1 METDKN
7 IPDDFAPINLAPS
20 RKYMKPPL
28 DVKLVGHGAI
38 STPNNT
44 LNQPFSASYQAAGA
58 SAVMSFPDPENGNH
72 DSLSLNL
79 QSQHYS
85 AGPYSTPDNVAFA
98 SNVFDNDNDLKI
110 DPLNQSNEDVLF
122 NESHDSNYD
131 DMSSDQNNVSM
142 DTITEDDDDLPD
154 SAVCPSG
161 SESTGRWTKKEH
173 ELFKEA
179 LNKYGKEWKKV
190 ASMVKTRTIVQT
202 RTHAQKYFQKVMK
215 SGTDAADAS
224 SINAETKRPRSE
236 SESKVGLSQSFEGND
251 DGAGE
256 EEDFFYYASELPARK
271 RPNTT
276 APTSTTTSVHY
287 RPSADSNSYSSS
299 SSSSV
304 NKLSTSSSSGG
315 SSLRQPINEE
325 DIPPPSPASCGK
337 RKDAEISAVLSL
349 MGSTPVAMENG
360 IQTLARMRAA
370 YRKPTATLPSPL
382 TIINPSS
389 LPASESVSPPNTPWD
404 GEMLA
409 LESQHRRSSYYVPLN
424 EATSKEQDDF
434 LKQICSLIVAGN
446 TSALVEL
453 LQAAKLPEEMEIF
466 PSGGIAGDIG
476 GEAFGATAFLPPSS
490 TGKKGGNSTAV
501 IRSFS
506 PRAQAHMRR
515 PDVKP
520 RSIIA
525 DMLNRID
532 ESGNAT
538 LHLACGSGVARHD
551 KFHSESLVLEMCKV
565 LIEYGASVNLVT
577 SKMQTCVH
585 LACFLGYQSVV
596 NLLIMKGCAVNS
608 VDDRGDCATH
618 VAARKNDIDMLQILT
633 NSGVNCHIRNK
644 AAKCAL
650 DLLDDCEEKDMN
662 RHEVRT
668 ALLTMEPRLRTL
680 ILYHE
685 DCLEHAA
692 RRESDWE
699 GPDRLQ
705 GIMTSLHDKDLFPP
719 HEVEISNQFQKAQ
732 VELLSRVHCPT
743 YIAFVN
749 TLSKKVQES
758 ASASASTAHVVP
770 FTPQVQMQMFHQNS
784 SDTKADINCDTSF
797 SAGTLKA
804 ARRAA
809 GAVAHAVDRVL
820 LGRNRNAFCVVR
832 PPGHHAG
839 YRGLLDGAKSC
850 GFCIFNNVA
859 AGAFH
864 ALETHNCERVAI
876 IDIDVHHG
884 NGTEDIVRRYPNP
897 SRIFF
902 FSLHLYE
909 KGDEPNE
916 YEFFPGSGGEDDTT
930 HNIINVPL
938 MPMWH
943 ESSKTSGTRATSKSS
958 VHQPIRSGRDAY
970 KQAISQRL
978 IPALRA
984 FSPDLILLSTGFD
997 AAEGDVGNVK
1007 NEVPSGGIAK
1017 GMDLRPIDFEW
1028 TTTELLKVA
1037 DLCCNGRIVS
1047 VLEGGYGSYPSVKK
1061 QTTAAAASSGGAKS
1075 RGLDRNILS
1084 ECSAAHVDRLIDP
1097 YGQTYDN
1104 STQPSF

>member
-1 METDKN
+1 M
-7 IPDDFAPINLAPS
+7 S
-20 RKYMKPPL
+20 
-28 DVKLVGHGAI
+28 
-38 STPNNT
+38 
-44 LNQPFSASYQAAGA
+44 QPFSASYQAAG
-58 SAVMSFPDPENGNH
+58 SSVMSFPDPDNGNH
-72 DSLSLNL
+72 DNLALNP
-79 QSQHYS
+79 QTQHYLT
-85 AGPYSTPDNVAFA
+85 AAYNTPDNVSFDL
-98 SNVFDNDNDLKI
+98 NVFDQDNDISI
-110 DPLNQSNEDVLF
+110 DPLNQSND
-122 NESHDSNYD
+122 DSLPNTANFD
-131 DMSSDQNNVSM
+131 NMG
-142 DTITEDDDDLPD
+142 DTSVHHHDDDVPD
-154 SAVCPSG
+154 SALCPPG
-161 SESTGRWTKKEH
+161 SEATGRWTKKEH
-173 ELFKEA
+173 ELFTEA
-179 LNKYGKEWKKV
+179 LHKYGKEWKKV
-190 ASMVKTRTIVQT
+190 ASMVKTRTVVQT
-202 RTHAQKYFQKVMK
+202 RTHAQKYFQKVLK
-215 SGTDAADAS
+215 GGTDSDVS
-224 SINAETKRPRSE
+224 SNNGSESKRPRTQSSEAKVLLSQCSEPNEEATGEGEDYFYYE
-236 SESKVGLSQSFEGND
+236 SEQPS
-251 DGAGE
+251 
-256 EEDFFYYASELPARK
+256 RK
-271 RPNTT
+271 RQ
-276 APTSTTTSVHY
+276 TTTFCNN
-287 RPSADSNSYSSS
+287 RNNATPSA
-299 SSSSV
+299 SV
-304 NKLSTSSSSGG
+304 K
-315 SSLRQPINEE
+315 PISED

-337 RKDAEISAVLSL
+337 RKDAEISAVISL
-349 MGSTPVAMENG
+349 MGSPPTAKAMENG
-360 IQTLARMRAA
+360 IHTLARMREA
-370 YRKPTATLPSPL
+370 YRKPSLTPMRAMNASPL
-382 TIINPSS
+382 SIINPSS
-389 LPASESVSPPNTPWD
+389 LPASEMENPPDTPWD

-409 LESQHRRSSYYVPLN
+409 LESHRLKNSYYVPMN
-424 EATSKEQDDF
+424 VATSKEQDDF
-434 LKQICSLIVAGN
+434 IHKVCSLIIAGDV
-446 TSALVEL
+446 SSLLKL
-453 LQAAKLPEEMEIF
+453 LQAAKLPEETNIS
-466 PSGGIAGDIG
+466 PGGSVAGDIG
-476 GEAFGATAFLPPSS
+476 NAADMFLAQTAQSGGRVAASS
-490 TGKKGGNSTAV
+490 AA

-506 PRAQAHMRR
+506 PRASGSQRNPR
-515 PDVKP
+515 TDIKP
-520 RSIIA
+520 STVIA

-532 ESGNAT
+532 EGGNSA
-538 LHLACGSGVARHD
+538 LHLACGSGVLKAEN
-551 KFHSESLVLEMCKV
+551 FHNETVVLEMCKV
-565 LIEYGASVNLVT
+565 LIEYGASVSLVN
-577 SKMQTCVH
+577 SKLQSCVH
-585 LACFLGYQSVV
+585 LASSLRYQSVV
-596 NLLIMKGCAVNS
+596 NLLIMKGCPVNC
-608 VDDRGDCATH
+608 VDDNGDCATH
-618 VAARKNDIDMLQILT
+618 VAARHNDIEMLSILT

-650 DLLDDCEEKDMN
+650 DLLDDCEDKNMN

-680 ILYHE
+680 VLYHE

-705 GIMTSLHDKDLFPP
+705 GIMTSLHNKELFPP
-719 HEVEISNQFQKAQ
+719 YEVEISNQFQKAH
-732 VELLSRVHCPT
+732 VGLLSRVHCPE

-749 TLSKKVQES
+749 SLSKKVQES
-758 ASASASTAHVVP
+758 TNSSTTTNQVVP
-770 FTPQVQMQMFHQNS
+770 FTPQVQMKMFNQNS

-909 KGDEPNE
+909 KGEEPTE

-943 ESSKTSGTRATSKSS
+943 ETVKSGTRATAKSS
-958 VHQPIRSGRDAY
+958 VQQPPRTGRDAY

-1007 NEVPSGGIAK
+1007 SEAPTGGIAK
-1017 GMDLRPIDFEW
+1017 GMDLRPVDFEW

-1047 VLEGGYGSYPSVKK
+1047 VLEGGYGSYPPAKK
-1061 QTTAAAASSGGAKS
+1061 QSHQNPAGKQGG
-1075 RGLDRNILS
+1075 GLDRNILS

-1097 YGQTYDN
+1097 YGQMYEHTT
-1104 STQPSF
+1104 SPF

>member
-1 METDKN
+1 
-7 IPDDFAPINLAPS
+7 
-20 RKYMKPPL
+20 
-28 DVKLVGHGAI
+28 
-38 STPNNT
+38 
-44 LNQPFSASYQAAGA
+44 
-58 SAVMSFPDPENGNH
+58 
-72 DSLSLNL
+72 
-79 QSQHYS
+79 
-85 AGPYSTPDNVAFA
+85 
-98 SNVFDNDNDLKI
+98 
-110 DPLNQSNEDVLF
+110 LF
-122 NESHDSNYD
+122 
-131 DMSSDQNNVSM
+131 
-142 DTITEDDDDLPD
+142 T
-154 SAVCPSG
+154 
-161 SESTGRWTKKEH
+161 
-173 ELFKEA
+173 EA

-190 ASMVKTRTIVQT
+190 ASMVKTRTVVQT

-215 SGTDAADAS
+215 GGADLEMS
-224 SINAETKRPRSE
+224 SNNGSDSKRPRPQSE
-236 SESKVGLSQSFEGND
+236 TKVPLPQSSLDISGEANGNTEG
-251 DGAGE
+251 
-256 EEDFFYYASELPARK
+256 EDYYYYDSELPARK
-271 RPNTT
+271 RQQTT
-276 APTSTTTSVHY
+276 YHTSGTK
-287 RPSADSNSYSSS
+287 SSS
-299 SSSSV
+299 SSAD
-304 NKLSTSSSSGG
+304 G
-315 SSLRQPINEE
+315 SATKRIKDE

-337 RKDAEISAVLSL
+337 RKDAEISAIISL
-349 MGSTPVAMENG
+349 MGSTPTENALENG
-360 IQTLARMRAA
+360 IHTLARMKKA
-370 YRKPTATLPSPL
+370 YRKPVSTAINSAALS
-382 TIINPSS
+382 IINPST
-389 LPASESVSPPNTPWD
+389 LPSNEEDNPPDTPWD

-409 LESQHRRSSYYVPLN
+409 LESRQRKTNYYVPLN
-424 EATSKEQDDF
+424 VATSKEQDDF
-434 LKQICSLIVAGN
+434 LVRICSLISAGDS
-446 TSALVEL
+446 TALEEL
-453 LQAAKLPEEMEIF
+453 LHAAKLPEETNIS
-466 PSGGIAGDIG
+466 PGGTVAGDIG
-476 GEAFGATAFLPPSS
+476 NADMFTSKQSS
-490 TGKKGGNSTAV
+490 AA

-506 PRAQAHMRR
+506 PQAK
-515 PDVKP
+515 PPPPKP
-520 RSIIA
+520 RSIIT

-532 ESGNAT
+532 ESGNST
-538 LHLACGSGVARHD
+538 LHLACGSGVSLPEQFHD
-551 KFHSESLVLEMCKV
+551 ENTVLNMCKV
-565 LIEYGASVNLVT
+565 LIEYGASVSLVN
-577 SKMQTCVH
+577 SKMQSCVH
-585 LACFLGYQSVV
+585 LASFLRYQKVV
-596 NLLIMKGCAVNS
+596 NLLIMRGCPVNS
-608 VDDRGDCATH
+608 VDDNGDCATH
-618 VAARKNDIDMLQILT
+618 VAARRNDVDILNILT
-633 NSGVNCHIRNK
+633 NSGANCHIRNK

-650 DLLDDCEEKDMN
+650 DLLDDCVEKNMN
-662 RHEVRT
+662 RHEMRT

-699 GPDRLQ
+699 GPDRLE
-705 GIMTSLHDKDLFPP
+705 GIMTSLHNKELFPSY
-719 HEVEISNQFQKAQ
+719 EVEISNQFQKAH
-732 VELLSRVHCPT
+732 VELLSRVHCPE

-758 ASASASTAHVVP
+758 NTNASSAPVVP
-770 FTPQVQMQMFHQNS
+770 FTPQVQMKMFHRS
-784 SDTKADINCDTSF
+784 SSTTKADINCDTSF
-797 SAGTLKA
+797 SSGTLKA

-909 KGDEPNE
+909 KGEEQND

-938 MPMWH
+938 MPMWN
-943 ESSKTSGTRATSKSS
+943 ESGRGSGTRATVKSS
-958 VHQPIRSGRDAY
+958 VQQPSRSGKDAY

-1017 GMDLRPIDFEW
+1017 GMDLKPIDFEW

-1047 VLEGGYGSYPSVKK
+1047 VLEGGYGSYPSSKK
-1061 QTTAAAASSGGAKS
+1061 QNSVGG
-1075 RGLDRNILS
+1075 GLDRNILS

-1097 YGQTYDN
+1097 YGQTYDTPT
-1104 STQPSF
+1104 SLL